1 MSGAGVCATRA
12 PPWIPHRGA
21 VRRLRGGGF
30 RWGLATGVGLGMR
43 VVVVAAPCPWVPAFA
58 GTTVKVREGVGGG
71 GRLWGLPR
79 LGHWVPAYAGTTVWR
94 YGVGV
99 RGYVEWVCSWG
110 GAAFAPP
117 WVPHRGA
124 VRRMGV
130 GLLAVV
136 RGGGASVS
144 PPGPLGTGLRR
155 HDEGCGGSRVT
166 SSAVGPGRCE
176 RRSIT
181 GPL

>member
-1 MSGAGVCATRA
+1 MREEGS
-12 PPWIPHRGA
+12 
-21 VRRLRGGGF
+21 GGG
-30 RWGLATGVGLGMR
+30 WLGMR
-43 VVVVAAPCPWVPAFA
+43 VVVVAAPVPWVPDRGPARRWR
-58 GTTVKVREGVGGG
+58 GYGGVGGG

-79 LGHWVPAYAGTTVWR
+79 LGPWVPAYAGTTVWR

-110 GAAFAPP
+110 GPAFAPP